1 MEAGE
6 RQLMTEL
13 LQTLLLGLLLG
24 GVYALAASGLTLIFG
39 VMRVINIA
47 HGAFLIVGAFIT
59 YWLWDAF
66 GIDPLVA
73 VVITTPIVFALGWIT
88 YKVVVSPIRTAP
100 MASTVLL
107 TFGLA
112 LVLEGAMGEIWGN
125 NSTAIRPSYAD
136 ESFTIGAIFLP
147 KAQVYGG
154 LIAVVV
160 LVLLWTVLTKTWL
173 GRAIRAAATNPS
185 SAELVGIK
193 VGAVAAVV
201 FALGIAAAGAGG
213 AITGVLYPFTP
224 GSHYQWIA
232 RLLAIVVLGGLGSL
246 NGAVLGALMFG
257 VAETLTSAYWSPSWA
272 TAVPYAIVFAVLL
285 IRPQGLLGTRL
296 REDSVATV

>member
-1 MEAGE
+1 
-6 RQLMTEL
+6 MTEL
-13 LQTLLLGLLLG
+13 LQTLALGLLLG

-39 VMRVINIA
+39 VMQVINIA
-47 HGAFLIVGAFIT
+47 HGAFVVLGAFVT
-59 YWLWDAF
+59 FWLWDST
-66 GIDPLVA
+66 GIDPLLAIVF
-73 VVITTPIVFALGWIT
+73 TTPIVFAVGWVT

-125 NSTAIRPSYAD
+125 NSTSIRPSYAD
-136 ESFTIGAIFLP
+136 ESFTFGGLFLP

-154 LIAVVV
+154 LVAVLV
-160 LVLLWTVLTKTWL
+160 LVLLWLVLTKSWL
-173 GRAIRAAATNPS
+173 GRAIRAAATNPG
-185 SAELVGIK
+185 SAQLVGIK
-193 VGAVAAVV
+193 VASVAALV
-201 FALGIAAAGAGG
+201 FGIGIAAAGAAG
-213 AITGVLYPFTP
+213 AITGVLYPFVP

-246 NGAVLGALMFG
+246 NGAVLGAVMFG
-257 VAETLTSAYWSPSWA
+257 VAETMTSAYWSPAWA

-296 REDSVATV
+296 REDAVAA